1 MRHGTGSRQYGA
13 GTQAGSNPCADATG
27 NTLCSVTADAILLDN
42 GDLNG
47 MDVPQQAQGTR
58 VENSATGDISQAGR
72 NIFFAA
78 VETTRMPMIV
88 TDPSR
93 PDNPIIFVN
102 HAFLEMTGYESEEI
116 LGRNCRFL
124 QGPETSRAVVGEVRE
139 AIANRREFATE
150 ILNYRKDGSS
160 FWNALFISPIYN
172 EEGRLIYFFAS
183 QLDVSRRRDAEDA
196 LRQAQKMEALGQ
208 LTGGIAHDFNN
219 LLQVM
224 TGYIDVI
231 RRTAARP
238 VPDQDRILRSAEQ
251 ARLACERAA
260 TLTQQLLA
268 FSRKQK
274 LEGRVLNVNHL
285 VRSTQSLAERTF
297 SAGVAVH
304 VHLAPDLWNCRIDPT
319 QAEVAILNIFLNARD
334 ALQGRP
340 DAHVT
345 IETRNIEV
353 GDLATTSYD
362 GLMPGRYVALSITD
376 NGSGMPASI
385 RERVLEPF
393 FTTKDVG
400 RGSGLGLS
408 MVYGFTKQS
417 GGTTRIY
424 SEEGVG
430 TTVRLY
436 FPAEDGGVVDPVKE
450 VRKDDEQRG
459 AGSVLVVEDREDV
472 AELAKLILEDYGY
485 AVDVAYN
492 AREALARLDRAKYDL
507 LFTDLIMPGGM
518 NGVMLA
524 REVRRRVPGM
534 RILLTTGYAE
544 NAIERTDAGGSE
556 FDVIS
561 KPYLPQELAKK
572 VRRLL
577 DGPTG
582 IT

>member
-1 MRHGTGSRQYGA
+1 MKDHANIAAHAPR
-13 GTQAGSNPCADATG
+13 
-27 NTLCSVTADAILLDN
+27 VDN
-42 GDLNG
+42 ASSGDL
-47 MDVPQQAQGTR
+47 
-58 VENSATGDISQAGR
+58 SQAGR

-78 VETTRMPMIV
+78 VETTRMPMVV
-88 TDPSR
+88 TDPNR
-93 PDNPIIFVN
+93 DDNPIIFAN
-102 HAFLEMTGYESEEI
+102 HAFLEMTGYTDADV
-116 LGRNCRFL
+116 LGRNCRLL
-124 QGPETSRAVVGEVRE
+124 QGPETSQTVLAEVRE
-139 AIANRREFATE
+139 AVKARRECAVE

-160 FWNALFISPIYN
+160 FWNALFISPIYS
-172 EEGRLIYFFAS
+172 EDGQLIYFFSS

-238 VPDQDRILRSAEQ
+238 VPDQDRILRGAEQ

-274 LEGRVLNVNHL
+274 LEGRVLNLNNL
-285 VRSTQSLAERTF
+285 VRSTTSLAERTF
-297 SAGVAVH
+297 GAGVEVRNS
-304 VHLAPDLWNCRIDPT
+304 LLPDLWNCRVDPT
-319 QAEVAILNIFLNARD
+319 QAEVALLNIFLNARD
-334 ALQGRP
+334 ALHGRP
-340 DAHVT
+340 DPQLT
-345 IETRNIEV
+345 LETRNVAV

-362 GLMPGRYVALSITD
+362 GLMPGRYVCLSITD
-376 NGSGMPASI
+376 NGCGMPMSV

-430 TTVRLY
+430 TTVRMY
-436 FPAEDGGVVDPVKE
+436 FPAEDGGAMTDRE
-450 VRKDDEQRG
+450 VEQRQEEARRG
-459 AGSVLVVEDREDV
+459 AESILVVEDREDV

-485 AVDVAYN
+485 RVDLAYN
-492 AREALARLDRAKYDL
+492 AREALARLERSTYDL

-524 REVRRRVPGM
+524 REASRRSPGM
-534 RILLTTGYAE
+534 RVLLTTGYAE
-544 NAIERTDAGGSE
+544 SSIERTDAGGGE
-556 FDVIS
+556 FEVIS
-561 KPYLPQELAKK
+561 KPYLPQDLAKK
-572 VRRLL
+572 VRRQL

-582 IT
+582 VS